1 MTDEMKDEIRDVIR
15 DEMGDEMEDKMKD
28 QTRDALAR
36 EANAKDFLFPPA
48 GAVFNGK
55 WSSIATNRQQN
66 DITYKIHPV

>member
-1 MTDEMKDEIRDVIR
+1 MR

-48 GAVFNGK
+48 GAIFNGK
-55 WSSIATNRQQN
+55 WSSIATNRQHN
-66 DITYKIHPV
+66 DIT

>member
-1 MTDEMKDEIRDVIR
+1 MTDEMNDEIRDVIR

-36 EANAKDFLFPPA
+36 EANAKDFFFPPA

-55 WSSIATNRQQN
+55 WSSIATNRQHN
-66 DITYKIHPV
+66 HMKYKIHPV